1 MMIIIE
7 EWMKPLSDKLKTNFG
22 ERLLFVGL
30 QGSYQRDEATKDSD
44 IDAVVILDSLTLD
57 DLEKYKDIVSSMPE
71 HEKACGFISGE
82 KEMKNWPKHELFQFK
97 NDTRSY
103 YGDLDELLQTID
115 RMDIINGE
123 KIGASN
129 LYHFCCHNYVHG
141 EMQALK
147 EIYKGA
153 FFVLQSAYFLRNNIY
168 IGNKERLLPL
178 LDGVEQDI
186 LSISKNWCSVE
197 DKISTN
203 PNEYFKLILQWCS
216 GIMTEEF

>member
-1 MMIIIE
+1 MILIE
-7 EWMKPLSDKLKTNFG
+7 EWMKSLSDKLTTNFD

-30 QGSYQRDEATKDSD
+30 QGSYQRNEATEDSD
-44 IDAVVILDSLTLD
+44 IDAVVILNDLTLD
-57 DLEKYKDIVSSMPE
+57 DLVQYKDIVSSMPE
-71 HEKACGFISGE
+71 YEKACGFISGE
-82 KEMKNWPKHELFQFK
+82 KELENWPKHELFQFM

-103 YGDLDELLQTID
+103 YGDLDELLPTID
-115 RMDIINGE
+115 RMDIINGV
-123 KIGASN
+123 KVGASA
-129 LYHFCCHNYVHG
+129 LYHFCCHSYLRG

-147 EIYKGA
+147 ELYKGA
-153 FFVLQSAYFLRNNIY
+153 FFVLQSAYYLRNNIY
-168 IGNKERLLPL
+168 IENKERLLPL

-203 PNEYFKLILQWCS
+203 PNEYYKLILQWCS

>member
-1 MMIIIE
+1 MIIKN
-7 EWMKPLSDKLKTNFG
+7 EWMKSLSEKLKINFG
-22 ERLLFVGL
+22 ERLSFVGL
-30 QGSYQRDEATKDSD
+30 QGSYQRNEATEDSD
-44 IDAVVILDSLTLD
+44 IDAVVILKSLTLD
-57 DLEKYKDIVSSMPE
+57 DLEQYKDIVSSMPE
-71 HEKACGFISGE
+71 CKKSCGFISGE

-103 YGDLDELLQTID
+103 YGDLDELLPKID
-115 RMDIINGE
+115 RMDIINGVQV
-123 KIGASN
+123 GASN

-168 IGNKERLLPL
+168 VGNKEKLLPL
-178 LDGVEQDI
+178 LDGIEQDI
-186 LSISKNWCSVE
+186 LSISQNWFSIE